1 VLFRSEE
8 RTFYIYGYAKSN
20 RSNISEKELRNI
32 KLASKKYF
40 IMTDEQ
46 IDIAVNNDE
55 LIEI

>member
-1 VLFRSEE
+1 MLFRSEE